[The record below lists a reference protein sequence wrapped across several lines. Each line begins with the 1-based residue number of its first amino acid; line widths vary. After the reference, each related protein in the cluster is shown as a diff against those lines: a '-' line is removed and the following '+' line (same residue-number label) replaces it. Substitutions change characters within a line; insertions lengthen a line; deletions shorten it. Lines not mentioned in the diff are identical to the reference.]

1 MRSCNRILPFAAAAV
16 ALTVVFGAKAEELA
30 ETQRVVHAVSAG
42 DIGSLDPS
50 LPWVSVEAPIVTVIM
65 EGLVDYPPGEI
76 STDFQPS
83 LAESWQV
90 SEDGRTYTFSL
101 RRGVQWHGGYGEF
114 TAHDV
119 KFSLDRYRDENISAW
134 SASYANVADV
144 TVVDDY
150 TVSVTLH
157 EADPFFLSL
166 VAGNTESVGL
176 MLSKAAF
183 EDRGAE
189 KMRLN
194 PIGTGPFEFEEYVP
208 RDRVVMSRNAD
219 YWGGAPILDEV
230 IIRFMPSSA
239 ARELALRTGEID
251 TMRASIDARLLEQL
265 EQQGFIIDQQG
276 PEVHWWLHLNTAMEP
291 LDNILVRMAIAHA
304 VNPDDLAV
312 FLGPVATASD
322 TLIAPSYFGAARRAD
337 LPENARWQHDPE
349 KARALLA
356 EAGYPDGFDLSMI
369 ITERDDYR
377 QMMILIQEQL
387 KQVGINLELNLVDH
401 SHYHSQIVEYVNPLV
416 MFGDIGYPNAE
427 VLLSRSFK
435 TGALRN
441 FARWSSPEFDA
452 LLDEVARTSDLD
464 ERAELL
470 VAAQKLVAE
479 AFILLPTTFTTQ
491 PLVRHKR
498 VDLGYDLKQSLV
510 LEYRFGTGTR
520 ILAVD

>member
-322 TLIAPSYFGAARRAD
+322 TLIAPSYFGAAQRAD

-349 KARALLA
+349 KARR
-356 EAGYPDGFDLSMI
+356 G
-369 ITERDDYR
+369 R
-377 QMMILIQEQL
+377 
-387 KQVGINLELNLVDH
+387 
-401 SHYHSQIVEYVNPLV
+401 
-416 MFGDIGYPNAE
+416 
-427 VLLSRSFK
+427 LSRRFRSIH
-435 TGALRN
+435 
-441 FARWSSPEFDA
+441 DHH
-452 LLDEVARTSDLD
+452 
-464 ERAELL
+464 RA
-470 VAAQKLVAE
+470 
-479 AFILLPTTFTTQ
+479 
-491 PLVRHKR
+491 
-498 VDLGYDLKQSLV
+498 
-510 LEYRFGTGTR
+510 
-520 ILAVD
+520 

>member
-1 MRSCNRILPFAAAAV
+1 
-16 ALTVVFGAKAEELA
+16 
-30 ETQRVVHAVSAG
+30 
-42 DIGSLDPS
+42 
-50 LPWVSVEAPIVTVIM
+50 
-65 EGLVDYPPGEI
+65 
-76 STDFQPS
+76 
-83 LAESWQV
+83 
-90 SEDGRTYTFSL
+90 
-101 RRGVQWHGGYGEF
+101 
-114 TAHDV
+114 
-119 KFSLDRYRDENISAW
+119 
-134 SASYANVADV
+134 
-144 TVVDDY
+144 
-150 TVSVTLH
+150 
-157 EADPFFLSL
+157 
-166 VAGNTESVGL
+166 
-176 MLSKAAF
+176 
-183 EDRGAE
+183 
-189 KMRLN
+189 
-194 PIGTGPFEFEEYVP
+194 
-208 RDRVVMSRNAD
+208 
-219 YWGGAPILDEV
+219 
-230 IIRFMPSSA
+230 
-239 ARELALRTGEID
+239 
-251 TMRASIDARLLEQL
+251 
-265 EQQGFIIDQQG
+265 
-276 PEVHWWLHLNTAMEP
+276 
-291 LDNILVRMAIAHA
+291 
-304 VNPDDLAV
+304 
-312 FLGPVATASD
+312 
-322 TLIAPSYFGAARRAD
+322 
-337 LPENARWQHDPE
+337 
-349 KARALLA
+349 
-356 EAGYPDGFDLSMI
+356 MI